1 MSDLRPLLAE
11 DLTEDERRLL
21 RSARIDV
28 PHRNGKLRTVAA
40 MGLAAA
46 TAAGTSGASAAT
58 AGAGLMV
65 KWMALGALGGTIAL
79 GAAGGLTPLVRG
91 FERHPPPAVITHVP
105 SAASHAAHPVL
116 DVLPSRTLSE
126 DIAPAARPDE
136 AKPPPAP
143 STPAAPTAR
152 VVAIGRT
159 EPPSHPADSPAPRT
173 TWPQQEPAVAPPVA
187 VTTLAAEVGALDEAR
202 RTLASGDAEAALR
215 ALDAYDRRFSRRR
228 LGTEATVL
236 RIEVL
241 LAEGRQLQARQLGD
255 ELLAA
260 EPDGAYAQHVRSL
273 LSGAGR

>member
-11 DLTEDERRLL
+11 DLTEEERRLL

-28 PHRNGKLRTVAA
+28 PTRSGKLRTVAA

-91 FERHPPPAVITHVP
+91 FERHPSPAVITHAP
-105 SAASHAAHPVL
+105 PAAPRAARPVL
-116 DVLPSRTLSE
+116 DALPLRTLSP
-126 DIAPAARPDE
+126 DIAPTGRPDE
-136 AKPPPAP
+136 TEPPLAP
-143 STPAAPTAR
+143 STPAAPTAP
-152 VVAIGRT
+152 VVATGRR
-159 EPPSHPADSPAPRT
+159 EPPGHPADSPATRT
-173 TWPQQEPAVAPPVA
+173 LTPQQEPAVPPPVA

-202 RTLASGDAEAALR
+202 RTLASGDADGALR
-215 ALDAYDRRFSRRR
+215 ALDAYERRFSRRR

-241 LAEGRQLQARQLGD
+241 LAQGRRPEAHRLGD
-255 ELLAA
+255 DLLAA

-273 LSGAGR
+273 LSGADR